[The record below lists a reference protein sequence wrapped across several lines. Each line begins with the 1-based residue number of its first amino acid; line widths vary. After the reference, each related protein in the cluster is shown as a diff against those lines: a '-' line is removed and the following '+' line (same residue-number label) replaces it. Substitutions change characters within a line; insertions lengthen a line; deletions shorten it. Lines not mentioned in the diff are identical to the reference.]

1 MENELI
7 DININFKLVAK
18 ENDKNVY
25 QRVKYQTDKRVLELL
40 MDLFNNNQTRV
51 AKTLGLNRSTV
62 RKMLKEHDL
71 I

>member
-7 DININFKLVAK
+7 DININFELVAK

-51 AKTLGLNRSTV
+51 AKTLGLNRGTV
-62 RKMLKEHDL
+62 RKMLKKHDL

>member
-7 DININFKLVAK
+7 DININFELVAK